1 MRHDAVVE
9 ISPHPVLLTS
19 IREDADD
26 MGHSCSALPSM
37 RRDDGGRATALA
49 SLGTLYI
56 LGQPVAWEH
65 LYPAG
70 SHFVAAPTYP
80 WQRVH
85 SWMDVGT
92 ITASPGTSADLLQQV
107 PGDAA
112 EAGLRDWMY
121 QLRWQ
126 PASLSERDGSSPP
139 VEAGSWL
146 IFSDGGITADTLRDH
161 LESHSQ
167 TCVLVEPGLDHQD
180 FERLT
185 PNRYRL
191 DPTQPEHFRQLL
203 EDAFTDERP
212 PCRGV
217 VHLWDLLAAPPADT
231 SPESLES
238 ATTLGPVSVLHL
250 VQALARAGW
259 SAPPRLWLVTGGA
272 QVTETS
278 ATSETG
284 AEPVSIAQAP
294 VWGMARTIE
303 HEHPELRCTC
313 VDLSAAGGPEEV
325 REEIEALFREVW
337 ADGRDGDV
345 ALRGSRRYVERLN
358 HYDAPEPTET
368 AAFTEDATYLITGG
382 LGALGL
388 VVAKWM
394 AEHGARHLVVM
405 GRGGASASAQESLDA
420 LRAAGTEVIVAQADV
435 AKADQVAAVLE
446 SIGESMPPLRG
457 VVHAA
462 GIADDAILQC
472 LDEQKLRNVM
482 APKVQGAW
490 NLHALTGDAELDFFV
505 LFSSAA
511 SLLGPPGAANYAAAN
526 AFLDALAWHRR
537 AEGRP
542 ALSVNWGP
550 WAELGFFTRSELQSY
565 FAQYGVE
572 AMSAAD
578 SLRALSSL
586 LARSVTQAVVLD
598 IDWAR
603 WQPDVQPP
611 LLAELGVAPS
621 SDKPQGGTATGPGS
635 GLADGLQGATPEERQ
650 RLLESY
656 LCELAAGKLGLAPSN
671 LDIRAPLNTLGVDS
685 LITLELRMQ
694 VERDL
699 GVVVPVTRL
708 LEGPSV
714 ASLAEWLRDHLPLAA
729 AGTPAAQPDGAPPQ
743 KAVPKKTAPQQTD
756 GAPSRGI
763 DGIDLLTR
771 VPDLSDEAV
780 EEMLQKVLAERGAG
794 NGDETQLAA
803 KEGSDDG

>member
-1 MRHDAVVE
+1 MRRSC
-9 ISPHPVLLTS
+9 IS
-19 IREDADD
+19 
-26 MGHSCSALPSM
+26 LPSM
-37 RRDDGGRATALA
+37 RRDDGARTTALA
-49 SLGTLYI
+49 SLGTLYT
-56 LGQPVAWEH
+56 LGQPIAWEQ
-65 LYPAG
+65 LYPSG
-70 SHFVAAPTYP
+70 SHCVAAPSYP

-85 SWMDVGT
+85 SWLDVGS
-92 ITASPGTSADLLQQV
+92 IIAPPHGADLLQRI
-107 PGDAA
+107 PGGTTEA
-112 EAGLRDWMY
+112 AGLRDRMY

-126 PASLSERDGSSPP
+126 PASNPSERDGSNRP

-146 IFSDGGITADTLRDH
+146 ILSDGGVAADTLRDR

-167 TCVLVEPGLDHQD
+167 TCVLVEPDQD

-185 PNRYRL
+185 PNSYRL
-191 DPTQPEHFRQLL
+191 DPAQPEHFRQLL
-203 EDAFTDERP
+203 EDAFGDERP

-250 VQALARAGW
+250 VQALAMASW

-272 QVTETS
+272 QVPE
-278 ATSETG
+278 TSETE

-294 VWGMARTIE
+294 VWGMARTID

-313 VDLSAAGGPEEV
+313 VDLSAGGGPEEV
-325 REEIEALFREVW
+325 PEVDALFREVW
-337 ADGRDGDV
+337 ADDRDGDV
-345 ALRGSRRYVERLN
+345 ALRGSRRYVERLTR
-358 HYDAPEPTET
+358 YDGPEPAET
-368 AAFTEDATYLITGG
+368 AAFKEDATYLVTGG

-388 VVAKWM
+388 TVATWM
-394 AEHGARHLVVM
+394 AEHGARHLVLM
-405 GRGGASASAQESLDA
+405 GRGGASASAQETVDA
-420 LRAAGTEVIVAQADV
+420 LRAAGTEVTVTQGDV
-435 AKADQVAAVLE
+435 AKADDVAAMLE
-446 SIGESMPPLRG
+446 SVAESMPPLRG

-472 LDEQKLRNVM
+472 LDEAKLRKVM

-490 NLHALTGDAELDFFV
+490 NLHALTKDADLDLFV

-572 AMSAAD
+572 AMPAAD
-578 SLRALSSL
+578 SLQALSSL
-586 LARSVTQAVVLD
+586 LTRSATQAVVLD

-611 LLAELGVAPS
+611 LLAELGVVPS
-621 SDKPQGGTATGPGS
+621 GDKPQGGTAPGPGS
-635 GLADGLQGATPEERQ
+635 GLDDALQGATPEERQ

-656 LCELAAGKLGLAPSN
+656 LCELAAGKLGLTPST
-671 LDIRAPLNTLGVDS
+671 LDIEAPLNSLGVDS
-685 LITLELRMQ
+685 LITVELRMQ

-714 ASLAEWLRDHLPLAA
+714 ASLAEWLRDHLPVAA
-729 AGTPAAQPDGAPPQ
+729 AGTSATQPDGA
-743 KAVPKKTAPQQTD
+743 
-756 GAPSRGI
+756 S
-763 DGIDLLTR
+763 
-771 VPDLSDEAV
+771 
-780 EEMLQKVLAERGAG
+780 
-794 NGDETQLAA
+794 
-803 KEGSDDG
+803 

>member
-1 MRHDAVVE
+1 M
-9 ISPHPVLLTS
+9 
-19 IREDADD
+19 
-26 MGHSCSALPSM
+26 
-37 RRDDGGRATALA
+37 
-49 SLGTLYI
+49 
-56 LGQPVAWEH
+56 
-65 LYPAG
+65 
-70 SHFVAAPTYP
+70 
-80 WQRVH
+80 
-85 SWMDVGT
+85 
-92 ITASPGTSADLLQQV
+92 
-107 PGDAA
+107 
-112 EAGLRDWMY
+112 
-121 QLRWQ
+121 
-126 PASLSERDGSSPP
+126 
-139 VEAGSWL
+139 
-146 IFSDGGITADTLRDH
+146 
-161 LESHSQ
+161 
-167 TCVLVEPGLDHQD
+167 
-180 FERLT
+180 
-185 PNRYRL
+185 
-191 DPTQPEHFRQLL
+191 
-203 EDAFTDERP
+203 TD
-212 PCRGV
+212 
-217 VHLWDLLAAPPADT
+217 
-231 SPESLES
+231 
-238 ATTLGPVSVLHL
+238 
-250 VQALARAGW
+250 
-259 SAPPRLWLVTGGA
+259 
-272 QVTETS
+272 
-278 ATSETG
+278 TSETE

-313 VDLSAAGGPEEV
+313 VDLSAGGGPEEV
-325 REEIEALFREVW
+325 SEELGALFREVW
-337 ADGRDGDV
+337 ADDRDGDV
-345 ALRGSRRYVERLN
+345 ALRGGRRYVERLN
-358 HYDAPEPTET
+358 RYDAPEPAET
-368 AAFTEDATYLITGG
+368 ASFKEEATYLITGG

-420 LRAAGTEVIVAQADV
+420 LRAAGTEVIVAQGDV
-435 AKADQVAAVLE
+435 AEADQVAAVLE

-472 LDEQKLRNVM
+472 LDEQKLRKVM

-490 NLHALTGDAELDFFV
+490 NLHALTKDAELDFFV

-572 AMSAAD
+572 AMPAAD

-586 LARSVTQAVVLD
+586 LTRSVTQAVVLD
-598 IDWAR
+598 IDWTR
-603 WQPDVQPP
+603 WQPDLQPP

-621 SDKPQGGTATGPGS
+621 GDKPQGGAATGPGS
-635 GLADGLQGATPEERQ
+635 GLSAELQGAAPEERQ

-671 LDIRAPLNTLGVDS
+671 LDIQAPLNSLGVDS

-714 ASLAEWLRDHLPLAA
+714 ASLAEWLRGHLPVVAA
-729 AGTPAAQPDGAPPQ
+729 APTMPPDGAVPQKTTPEQTAHQQADGAPP
-743 KAVPKKTAPQQTD
+743 
-756 GAPSRGI
+756 RGV
-763 DGIDLLTR
+763 DLLTR
-771 VPDLSDEAV
+771 VPELSDDAV
-780 EEMLQKVLAERGAG
+780 DELLQKVLAERGAEQTA
-794 NGDETQLAA
+794 DRELVPQ
-803 KEGSDDG
+803 EVREDG